1 MEIHPIK
8 LEGIWN
14 EGWALDFHTTSS
26 RRVSEPVYIEVYNS
40 KGEIDF
46 IEADG
51 KQYIETVRPVI
62 AEALYQLKY
71 HSDRTKINLISEST
85 SNFLNEKKKIWSLDC
100 IIPIPPSDL
109 TRTFQPVYELVKVI
123 AQKCNLIADFDILK
137 KTKSTSQLK
146 SIENKD
152 ERKNILKGAF
162 DCDINVL
169 NGKNIL
175 LFDDLYR
182 SGETL
187 NSAISILK
195 SKGKCSNIY
204 VLTITKTRIKS

>member
-1 MEIHPIK
+1 MEINPIK

-26 RRVSEPVYIEVYNS
+26 KRVSEPIYIEVYNDR
-40 KGEIDF
+40 GEIDL

-51 KQYIETVRPVI
+51 KHYIETVRPPI
-62 AEALYQLKY
+62 AEALYKLKY
-71 HSDRTKINLISEST
+71 HFDRTKINLVAETASS
-85 SNFLNEKKKIWSLDC
+85 FLIEKKRNWNLDC

-109 TRTFQPVYELVKVI
+109 TRTFQPVYELVNVI
-123 AQKCNLIADFDILK
+123 ANKCNLVVDFDTLK

-146 SIENKD
+146 SIDNKE
-152 ERKNILKGAF
+152 ERKNILNGAF
-162 DCDINVL
+162 DCAVNVL

-195 SKGKCSNIY
+195 RKGGCSKVYI
-204 VLTITKTRIKS
+204 LTITKTRIKS